1 MAKKQ
6 QPKMM
11 ALVPASSA
19 GMGAQNRAMAMM
31 QREARQNAALEVAA
45 RAAEGP
51 SMLAGTRTV
60 AMQAARM
67 SSQSVE
73 KLLTMAKDKN
83 SRVHVAGIDMAGS
96 LAGVLSFEAI
106 NWLLRKLEDIF
117 PSFAENTDLWQSLP
131 HLILGMAVY
140 WGELLTRTPDSQGLK
155 VFPSMPREIAHE
167 WSKAFTLL
175 GASNLWRA
183 LRVRRRDAKSAM
195 QQKVAYE
202 AEIANLNAKV
212 AELQQKLDK
221 AGQ

>member
-1 MAKKQ
+1 MAKK
-6 QPKMM
+6 PSTM
-11 ALVPASSA
+11 ALVPASSGGRSA
-19 GMGAQNRAMAMM
+19 EDRAMMMM
-31 QREARQNAALEVAA
+31 QRQARQNAALEVAA
-45 RAAEGP
+45 RAAET
-51 SMLAGTRTV
+51 SMV
-60 AMQAARM
+60 ASPKMSMQAMKM
-67 SSQSVE
+67 STQGVE

-83 SRVHVAGIDMAGS
+83 SRVHVAGVDMAGS
-96 LAGVLSFEAI
+96 LAGVLSFEGI

-131 HLILGMAVY
+131 HLVIGMAVY
-140 WGELLTRTPDSQGLK
+140 WGELLTRTPDAQGLK

-183 LRVRRRDAKSAM
+183 LRVRRRDAKTAM

-212 AELQQKLDK
+212 AELQGKLDK
-221 AGQ
+221 AGT

>member
-1 MAKKQ
+1 MAKK
-6 QPKMM
+6 PSTT
-11 ALVPASSA
+11 ALVPASSGGRSA
-19 GMGAQNRAMAMM
+19 EDRAMMMM
-31 QREARQNAALEVAA
+31 QRQARQNAALEVAA
-45 RAAEGP
+45 RAAET
-51 SMLAGTRTV
+51 SMV
-60 AMQAARM
+60 VSPKMSMQAMKM
-67 SSQSVE
+67 STQGVE

-83 SRVHVAGIDMAGS
+83 SRVHVAGVDMAGS
-96 LAGVLSFEAI
+96 LAGVLSFEGI

-131 HLILGMAVY
+131 HLVIGMAVY
-140 WGELLTRTPDSQGLK
+140 WGELLTRTPDAQGLK

-183 LRVRRRDAKSAM
+183 LRVRRRDAKTAM

-212 AELQQKLDK
+212 AELQGKLDK
-221 AGQ
+221 AGT